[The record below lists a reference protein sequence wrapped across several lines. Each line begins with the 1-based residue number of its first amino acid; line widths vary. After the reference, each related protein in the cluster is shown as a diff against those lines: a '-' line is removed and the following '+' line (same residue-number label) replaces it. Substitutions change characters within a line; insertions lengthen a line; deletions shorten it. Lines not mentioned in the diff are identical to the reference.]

1 LRWLFQMP
9 LNSDQPFDRQSTDL
23 IDKTVCR
30 LSPIEIPIVL
40 SIEGNIGAGKSTFL
54 KILISHFGEDMIEIL
69 PEPVEAWTDCGG
81 HNLLQSF
88 YADATRYAYTFQ
100 TFAVVTRLMQQQ
112 RTPQAKPIRIL
123 ERSALS
129 DRLFAR
135 NCFEDGLMSG
145 LEWAAYDEWW
155 SFFTH
160 SVPGAPDGIVYL
172 TTTPETCFR
181 RMSIRNRSEEKGV
194 PIEYLRQ
201 LHERHEDWL
210 RPGSSVDE
218 AHRIP
223 YMRVD
228 ADAEFEKDLERQKA
242 MMNTIIDLINN
253 IILCRQGEQQ

>member
-1 LRWLFQMP
+1 MP

-30 LSPIEIPIVL
+30 LQPIDRPLVL

-54 KILISHFGEDMIEIL
+54 KLLINHFGEDMIEIL
-69 PEPVEAWTDCGG
+69 PEPVDAWTDCAG
-81 HNLLQSF
+81 HNLLQAF
-88 YADATRYAYTFQ
+88 YGDATRYAYTFQ

-112 RTPQAKPIRIL
+112 STPQLKPIRIL

-135 NCFEDGLMSG
+135 NCHADGLMSG

-155 SFFTH
+155 QFFTR
-160 SVPGAPDGIVYL
+160 SVPGAPDGMVYL
-172 TTTPETCFR
+172 ATTPETCFE

-201 LHERHEDWL
+201 LHERHEEWL
-210 RPGSSVDE
+210 RPGTCADQVH
-218 AHRIP
+218 AIRFA
-223 YMRVD
+223 RVD
-228 ADAEFEKDLERQKA
+228 ADVEFEKDLERQKVL
-242 MMNTIIDLINN
+242 MNAVVELIND
-253 IILCRQGEQQ
+253 IISKRRAGL